1 MKVLMWLNQL
11 VFWKCF
17 LNNVTTCILNVLV
30 IFLFQQ
36 DEAMSLIQLQFDWKI
51 TKMTEWHSSAI
62 QLPFQT
68 FPLTF
73 IVDWTTASPIH
84 FSNYDIYLH
93 RDCTI
98 PIFVFCF
105 VRKCGRTYRFI
116 SITREFMYCKK
127 QADFW
132 RGLL

>member
-1 MKVLMWLNQL
+1 MRLNQL

-17 LNNVTTCILNVLV
+17 LNNVTTCILTVLV

-36 DEAMSLIQLQFDWKI
+36 DEAMSFIQLQFDWKI
-51 TKMTEWHSSAI
+51 TKMTEWRSSAI

-73 IVDWTTASPIH
+73 NWLNDKASPIH
-84 FSNYDIYLH
+84 FSNYDIFLR

-116 SITREFMYCKK
+116 WITCEFMYCKK
-127 QADFW
+127 RADFW
-132 RGLL
+132 RGLP